1 MLNRNVTGVS
11 NTIAC
16 VCRRGVEAGFSQL
29 VNGRVCL
36 CTLVG
41 YLDVGP
47 GVGTRHMEI
56 PEEIQMYRSDSTH
69 MYYRTVYELHMCISL
84 SYRFK
89 SGLTAFVFAFN
100 MFFLSQKRQE
110 DDVNNTETSNLD
122 GFEQILYWASE
133 GTARSV
139 EDETRNGHR
148 NEKRNPNRNQKTIV
162 LGLFLLEN
170 LKRAIKR

>member
-122 GFEQILYWASE
+122 RFEQIYSTGPVRVQPVPWKMRLEMVIGMKNEILIGIRKLLY
-133 GTARSV
+133 
-139 EDETRNGHR
+139 
-148 NEKRNPNRNQKTIV
+148 
-162 LGLFLLEN
+162 
-170 LKRAIKR
+170 

>member
-122 GFEQILYWASE
+122 GFEQIYSTGPVRVQPVPWKMRLEMVIGMKNEILIGIIKLLY
-133 GTARSV
+133 
-139 EDETRNGHR
+139 
-148 NEKRNPNRNQKTIV
+148 
-162 LGLFLLEN
+162 
-170 LKRAIKR
+170 